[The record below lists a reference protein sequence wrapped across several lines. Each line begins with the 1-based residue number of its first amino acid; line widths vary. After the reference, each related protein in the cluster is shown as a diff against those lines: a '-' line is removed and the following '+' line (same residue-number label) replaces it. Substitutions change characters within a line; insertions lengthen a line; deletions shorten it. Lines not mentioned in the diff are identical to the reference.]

1 MSTLTKTTLT
11 VPAVI
16 RGEVVRGDLIAVGT
30 RGGEQQFS
38 VPDPGR
44 LADRLPLADPG
55 SLRELAGLSFTEI
68 VEYLAELG
76 PRLALDDNDYLAEAM
91 ASSGVWSDATA
102 PVLEY
107 SSRQLP
113 GVFEPA
119 LVRETADR
127 AIGIDYLEGWPQ
139 VTLAGGGT
147 AAVHAM
153 GARTLHITAGNSPVV
168 AALTIMRTAITR
180 SDAIIKSPSNDPLTA
195 AAIARTMVDMAPEHP
210 ITRHL
215 AVAYWKGGDQAFEQR
230 LYRPE
235 HIEKIIAW
243 GGLASVRHVTRYIQP
258 GLELI
263 TLDPKRSATI
273 IGPEAFA
280 DEQTLRS
287 VAQRAAVDV
296 GTANQLPCSSARVIF
311 ALTGTDPTGIDRA
324 ERLGRL
330 IYEQIQALP
339 PSQSTPA
346 RHFDPALRAELDAL
360 RIASD
365 WHRVIGGEHDEGAV
379 IVSILDEPVDFYP
392 RLSGR
397 VANIVPVDSIKDILP
412 HINAYT
418 QTVGIHPEALKT
430 QLRDVLPFYGA
441 QRLVSLGHA
450 STDFSPGLPQDAIE
464 PLRRSV
470 KWIVEQTNTNPA

>member
-1 MSTLTKTTLT
+1 MSTPTNTTLAA
-11 VPAVI
+11 PAVI
-16 RGEVVRGDLIAVGT
+16 RGEVVHDNLIAFGT
-30 RGGEQQFS
+30 RGGEQEFY
-38 VPDPGR
+38 VPDAAR
-44 LADRLPLADPG
+44 LVDRLPVADPG
-55 SLRELAGLSFTEI
+55 SLRELAALSFDEI
-68 VEYLAELG
+68 VEYLAALG
-76 PRLALDDNDYLAEAM
+76 PRLALEDNDYLAEAM
-91 ASSGVWSDATA
+91 ASSGVWSDATP
-102 PVLEY
+102 PVLAHAY
-107 SSRQLP
+107 RQLP
-113 GVFEPA
+113 RMFEPT
-119 LVRETADR
+119 LVRETAER
-127 AIGIDYLEGWPQ
+127 AIGIDHLEGWPE
-139 VTLAGGGT
+139 VTLTSGGT

-153 GARTLHITAGNSPVV
+153 GARVLHIIAGNSPVV
-168 AALTIMRTAITR
+168 AGLTIMRTAITR

-273 IGPEAFA
+273 IGPEAFI
-280 DEQTLRS
+280 DEHTLRS
-287 VAQRAAVDV
+287 VAHRTAADV

-311 ALTGTDPTGIDRA
+311 SLTGTDPDGIDCA

-330 IYEQIQALP
+330 IYEHIQALP

-346 RHFDPALRAELDAL
+346 KHFDPALRAEIDAL

-365 WHRVIGGEHDEGAV
+365 WHQVIGGEHNEGAV
-379 IVSILDEPVDFYP
+379 IVSTLDEPVDFYP

-397 VANIVPVDSIKDILP
+397 VANIVPVDSVQDILP

-418 QTVGIHPEALKT
+418 QTVGIYPEALKT

-450 STDFSPGLPQDAIE
+450 NADFSPGLPQDALE

-470 KWIVEQTNTNPA
+470 KWIVEQTNKHAA